1 MGSRRIT
8 LLVYVGAFLI
18 QASCAETGLVLA
30 PNSHLE
36 SVGSEVARED
46 VSMCDEQARA
56 ILQTQGLQPTVPP
69 LGGSSV
75 GGASNDLVMATAFW
89 RRMNVGRAY
98 RQTVQQCL
106 AQEGYQVLRWQ

>member
-1 MGSRRIT
+1 MDSRRIT

-18 QASCAETGLVLA
+18 QTSCAETGLGLA

-36 SVGSEVARED
+36 SVGSEVARQD

-56 ILQTQGLQPTVPP
+56 ILQTQGLQLTVSP
-69 LGGSSV
+69 LGSV
-75 GGASNDLVMATAFW
+75 GGAPNDLVIATAFW

-106 AQEGYQVLRWQ
+106 AQEGYQVLGWQ

>member
-1 MGSRRIT
+1 MDSRRIT

-18 QASCAETGLVLA
+18 QTSCTETSLVLA

-36 SVGSEVARED
+36 SVGSEVAQLD

-69 LGGSSV
+69 LGSV
-75 GGASNDLVMATAFW
+75 GSARNDVVMATAFW
-89 RRMNVGRAY
+89 RRMSVGRSY

-106 AQEGYQVLRWQ
+106 AQEGYQVLGWQ